1 MHINYKPEIVTVL
14 ISLSRAELEVFQ
26 GSLNCKTPQV
36 VEAYQESME
45 GT

>member
-1 MHINYKPEIVTVL
+1 MQLNYKPEIVTVL

-36 VEAYQESME
+36 VGAY
-45 GT
+45 